1 MIFIDSDIEFSPEDV
16 LILADLQNK
25 NPEYDVI
32 CAPYPKKVIAW
43 EKIVTAV
50 ERGFADNDPTILQH
64 FTGDYVFNA
73 VANKNVI
80 KLNEPSE
87 VSEAGTGFMMIRRET
102 FEKFKEVFPE
112 KAYKPDHIRTK
123 NFDGSRQIHAF
134 FDCVIDPDTN
144 RYLSEDYYFC
154 KKVREAGMKVWIAPW
169 MELSH
174 SGFYTWNGSVRAL
187 AAIGENV
194 TVDPTKIK
202 KKQ

>member
-1 MIFIDSDIEFSPEDV
+1 
-16 LILADLQNK
+16 
-25 NPEYDVI
+25 
-32 CAPYPKKVIAW
+32 
-43 EKIVTAV
+43 
-50 ERGFADNDPTILQH
+50 
-64 FTGDYVFNA
+64 
-73 VANKNVI
+73 
-80 KLNEPSE
+80 
-87 VSEAGTGFMMIRRET
+87 MMIRRET